1 MPRRL
6 QASTSPVT
14 RQERQGPPVAGIA
27 SARVPQQLTAEQL
40 ADWADV
46 VSRGEA
52 EIPQGLSQD
61 QEQEL
66 RLRVRQFLR
75 QRLVQFIAR
84 RIARDI
90 QRSTGAS
97 S

>member
-1 MPRRL
+1 MPRRH
-6 QASTSPVT
+6 QASTSPAT
-14 RQERQGPPVAGIA
+14 RQDPSGIA
-27 SARVPQQLTAEQL
+27 AAREPQPLTAEQL
-40 ADWADV
+40 AGWADL

-52 EIPQGLSQD
+52 DIPQGLSQA

-84 RIARDI
+84 QIARDI
-90 QRSTGAS
+90 QRSTAAS

>member
-14 RQERQGPPVAGIA
+14 RQERQDPPVADIA
-27 SARVPQQLTAEQL
+27 AAREPQQLTAEQL
-40 ADWADV
+40 ASWADL

-52 EIPQGLSQD
+52 EIPQGLSHA

-84 RIARDI
+84 QIARDI
-90 QRSTGAS
+90 QRSAGANS
-97 S
+97 

>member
-14 RQERQGPPVAGIA
+14 RQEQQGSPVASIA
-27 SARVPQQLTAEQL
+27 SAREPQQLTAEQL
-40 ADWADV
+40 TGWADL

-52 EIPQGLSQD
+52 EIPQGLSQA

-75 QRLVQFIAR
+75 QQLVQFIAR
-84 RIARDI
+84 QIARDI
-90 QRSTGAS
+90 QRSAGAS